1 MSELAKKLHLKA
13 EIERT
18 DKGMTAV
25 ASTSVEDRHGEVV
38 QQDGWDI
45 KNYKKNPVLQW
56 AHDHTIPA
64 IGMAKNVK
72 VIGEGK
78 KAQLTFEPVFH
89 DITPEAKALKQ
100 LVEGTDE
107 YPPMLNS
114 FSVGFRPLEVD
125 GNTYVKSELLEISL
139 VNVPANADARIMA
152 HKSLEKAGFSD
163 DVIKSVGV
171 WVDTEKSESVEDL
184 RLVIDEIQ
192 KKNDDR
198 YNELVKGLK
207 HLNPEVRKEAVVTSR
222 LALNKVIARAT
233 DKILQERPTSTQAPL
248 LRVIKRANEKLIVDQ
263 KQELVSGKN
272 QRPAG

>member
-1 MSELAKKLHLKA
+1 MDKLADKLHLKA

-18 DKGMTAV
+18 DKGMSAI

-64 IGMAKNVK
+64 IGMAKNVR

-78 KAQLTFEPVFH
+78 KAMLTFEPVFH

-125 GNTYVKSELLEISL
+125 GNTYIKSELLEISL
-139 VNVPANADARIMA
+139 VNVPANADARIQA
-152 HKSLEKAGFSD
+152 HKSLEKSGFSE

-171 WVDTEKSESVEDL
+171 WVEEESDKYQGA
-184 RLVIDEIQ
+184 IDELKLQ
-192 KKNDDR
+192 NEALQRQVD
-198 YNELVKGLK
+198 ELVKGVK
-207 HLNPEVRKEAVVTSR
+207 HLNPSVRKDDVVTSR
-222 LALNKVIARAT
+222 LSLNKVIARAT
-233 DKILQERPTSTQAPL
+233 DKILEERPAGTQASL
-248 LRVIKRANEKLIVDQ
+248 LKVIKRANERLIVDQ
-263 KQELVSGKN
+263 KQELYNGKN
-272 QRPAG
+272 QRSSG